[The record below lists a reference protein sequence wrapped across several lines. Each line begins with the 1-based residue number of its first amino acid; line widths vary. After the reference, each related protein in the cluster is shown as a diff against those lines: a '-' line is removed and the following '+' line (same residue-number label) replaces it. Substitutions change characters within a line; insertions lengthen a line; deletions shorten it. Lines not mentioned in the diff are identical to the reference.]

1 MDETLIRVLYGKPVP
16 TILDT
21 DIGTTYDNHLALIY
35 ILSCP
40 SRFKS
45 KTDCLFHNKYD
56 RTRTDRS
63 ENIEFFQR
71 FDIPMSLGRASE
83 DTYGIFQ
90 YRWSKDYSL
99 EKFQLFALAGS
110 LHFGYNHSSMPSKE
124 YNIEHDISSAQTM
137 FASS

>member
-99 EKFQLFALAGS
+99 EKCQYDGGTIFSDGEQASADEMKKA
-110 LHFGYNHSSMPSKE
+110 SMYQP
-124 YNIEHDISSAQTM
+124 
-137 FASS
+137 